1 MWPLRVVR
9 AHSCVDASS
18 INGRMS
24 VFATVGTTQFD
35 ELIRTLLSDEILAAL
50 AKQGYH
56 TLRLQ
61 VGRGA
66 DPPVPPNS
74 PLTIDW

>member
-1 MWPLRVVR
+1 MTLLKRRWYFRL
-9 AHSCVDASS
+9 A
-18 INGRMS
+18 MS

-35 ELIRTLLSDEILAAL
+35 ELIRTLLSGEVLAAL

-66 DPPVPPNS
+66 DPPVPPS
-74 PLTIDW
+74 APLAIDW

>member
-1 MWPLRVVR
+1 
-9 AHSCVDASS
+9 
-18 INGRMS
+18 MS

-35 ELIRTLLSDEILAAL
+35 ELIRTLLSDDVLSLL

-66 DPPVPPNS
+66 EPTVPPRPPINV
-74 PLTIDW
+74 DW